1 MRSLYDMTMPDKLY
15 DERTTAGDKFDFYF
29 GLSFDPSCTFAYQKN
44 KQVERV
50 KVRVHVDT
58 LISNV
63 IWGVMSIYNLFL
75 LKKNKTNVKIW
86 IQKMLY

>member
-1 MRSLYDMTMPDKLY
+1 MRSLYDMTMPDKLH
-15 DERTTAGDKFDFYF
+15 DERTTAGDKFDFSF

-63 IWGVMSIYNLFL
+63 IGGVMSIHNLFFFEN
-75 LKKNKTNVKIW
+75 KKQDQCKKIW
-86 IQKMLY
+86 IR